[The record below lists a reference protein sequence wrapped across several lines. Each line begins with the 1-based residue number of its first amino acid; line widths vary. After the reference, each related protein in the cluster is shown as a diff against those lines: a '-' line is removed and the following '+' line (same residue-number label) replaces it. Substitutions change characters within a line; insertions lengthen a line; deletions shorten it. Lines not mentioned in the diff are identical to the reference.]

1 MAINGNDIII
11 KKDGVAIAACR
22 SCKVSPSCD
31 TIEKSSPLQ
40 GQWRE
45 FMAGRKEWSVQ
56 CSYLIPAVSNIN
68 DVLLVGSVVTIVLT
82 DRTGTNTL
90 TGTAIC
96 VQAEGEYTRMNLAQG
111 AYVFKG
117 TGPLT

>member
-1 MAINGNDIII
+1 MAINGNEIII
-11 KKDGVAIAACR
+11 KKDGVAIAACK
-22 SCKVSPSCD
+22 SCKVSTSCD
-31 TIEKSSPLQ
+31 TTEKSSPLQ

-45 FMAGRKEWSVQ
+45 YLVGRKEWSAQ
-56 CSYLIPAVSNIN
+56 CSYLISAAANLN
-68 DVLLVGSVVTIVLT
+68 DVLLSGSVVTIVLS
-82 DRTGTNTL
+82 DRTGTNTI

>member
-1 MAINGNDIII
+1 MAINGNEIII
-11 KKDGVAIAACR
+11 KKDGVAIASCK
-22 SCKVSPSCD
+22 SCKVLINCD
-31 TIEKSSPLQ
+31 TIEKSSPMQ

-45 FMAGRKEWSVQ
+45 YLAGRKEWSIQ
-56 CSYLIPAVSNIN
+56 CSYLITAVSNIQ
-68 DVLLVGSVVTIVLT
+68 DVLLVGSVVTIQLS

-96 VQAEGEYTRMNLAQG
+96 MQAEGEYTRMNLAQG

-117 TGPLT
+117 SGQLA